1 MIAAQESVIRSVSI
15 HRVGNAALEEPLKIS
30 EAPLELD
37 DEKVTS
43 LLKTY
48 FLANFNTPEYF
59 RFSDNARQSSI
70 NIHEVF
76 RGIFDEP
83 EAFHESSLAIA
94 QHLYESAK
102 HPSIKAGDLF
112 VVYFSTLPLN
122 GQHTEAIGI
131 FKSETKD
138 SFLKLKTYAN
148 QFDILA
154 DEGINVR
161 KLDKG
166 CLILNTDPDDGYR
179 VLIVDNPN
187 KGEASFWKNEFL
199 GLDPV
204 SDAFH
209 QTQQLMNMTRQF
221 VAEQIPEDF
230 QVSRAD
236 QIDLLNRSANY
247 FKTRE
252 EFNQAEFE
260 SEVLG
265 DAEVIESF
273 RNYGKNF
280 MANAEYDPEDNFQI
294 SAHAVKRQVRVFKS
308 VLKLD
313 KNFHIYI
320 HGSRELIEKGYDEE
334 VGKHYY
340 KIWFDEET

>member
-37 DEKVTS
+37 DEKVMS

-48 FLANFNTPEYF
+48 FLGNFNTPEYF
-59 RFSDNARQSSI
+59 RFSDNTTESSI

-76 RGIFDEP
+76 RDMFNEP
-83 EAFHESSLAIA
+83 EAFHESSIAIA
-94 QHLYESAK
+94 QHLYESGK

-138 SFLKLKTYAN
+138 AFLKLKSYAN

-166 CLILNTDPDDGYR
+166 CLILNTDSDDGHR
-179 VLIVDNPN
+179 ILIVDNTN
-187 KGEASFWKNEFL
+187 KSEASFWKNDFL
-199 GLDPV
+199 GLTPV
-204 SDAFH
+204 SDAYH
-209 QTQQLMNMTRQF
+209 QTQQLMNMTHQF
-221 VAEQIPEDF
+221 VAEQIPENF

-247 FKTRE
+247 FKSRE

-280 MANAEYDPEDNFQI
+280 MANAEYDPEENFQI
-294 SAHAVKRQVRVFKS
+294 SAHAVKRQARVFKS